1 MRYYKLKS
9 VVAVILVLA
18 ILTVIAGCTDHKTQD
33 ETSLDVILNETAQLL
48 LENTA
53 SPVCGS
59 VNGDWVAFGLSR
71 WGGEVPQDW
80 FDSYYE
86 AVESHVQAC
95 DGVLHE
101 RKYTEYSRL
110 ILALTAIGKD
120 PKNVAGYN
128 LLLPLA
134 NFEKTVFQGINGAI
148 FALLALDSG
157 NYAIP
162 EITSEGTQATQ
173 EMYVDCILSKE
184 LPDGGW
190 SLGAGEAEVD
200 LTAMALQALA
210 KYKDRQDVAEAIE
223 KGLNILSV
231 RQNENGGYT
240 AYQVESSE
248 SISQTIVALS
258 ELGISL
264 DDSRFVK
271 NGNSLLDALLRFRQE
286 DGGFSHLLDGKT
298 DPLATEQA
306 FYALVAADRV
316 AKGNNSLY
324 NMQG

>member
-9 VVAVILVLA
+9 IVAVVLILA
-18 ILTVIAGCTDHKTQD
+18 MLTVIAGCTDYKTQD
-33 ETSLDVILNETAQLL
+33 ETHLDVILNETAQLL
-48 LENTA
+48 LVNAA

-59 VNGDWVAFGLSR
+59 VNGDWVAFGLAR
-71 WGGEVPQDW
+71 WGGEVSQDW

-162 EITSEGTQATQ
+162 EITSEGTQATR

-190 SLGAGEAEVD
+190 SLGGGEAEVD